1 MKKRLYHHDHHGHYE
16 GGAADLS
23 EAEKSRLLL
32 AHMLDHNRHHE
43 EEIAA
48 LAARFE
54 ENGQPAAAKKVR
66 IARARMVEAN
76 LALMEALEIAKA
88 TAPAE
93 AAPAATAEGSAEPL

>member
-1 MKKRLYHHDHHGHYE
+1 MKKRVYHHDHHGE
-16 GGAADLS
+16 AAPANLS
-23 EAEKSRLLL
+23 EAEKSRILL

-54 ENGQPAAAKKVR
+54 ENGQTAAAKKVR

-76 LALMEALEIAKA
+76 LALMEALEL
-88 TAPAE
+88 AE
-93 AAPAATAEGSAEPL
+93 IAAPTEAR